1 MRVLLT
7 LVLVLDFFIF
17 HCSSYRGLEVRPED
31 LYEGAANEDVLDCL
45 RHSINNNNDAESC
58 KKVDKKGREIIDDN
72 LCRYYS
78 TYFLKVKGRLR
89 KRSRD
94 CSCCGHFYQ
103 YIEQGK
109 ICTRYCT
116 GLGLEALQRKPL
128 IKLPFN
134 WGDECPEEIFLG
146 DKKTP
151 VPEKL
156 KECEDLMED
165 FYNEETEELE
175 NHQDDRVVT
184 ERKTTTVNT
193 VKKATSR
200 QTTLTPPTTTPP
212 TTPTTTS
219 TTKTTKTTTTV
230 TTTTTTTKTSK
241 RQDLSVQKS
250 TRRPGATVQTSN
262 RRATTVEPRSTS
274 TATSSTAT
282 SSTATSRPTT
292 VKPIIKPTYQAAN
305 HTLKSTTKEKIS
317 LDLPDKITTIT
328 PGPTPFI
335 STKSSPRE
343 KQIWPSSSNQRRR
356 LRRKGKQKNR
366 RKNRNRNRHQAT
378 GRKVSDP
385 NKPTTT
391 LRKETREDHQLSDID
406 GKPIW
411 G

>member
-1 MRVLLT
+1 MRVLLA

-45 RHSINNNNDAESC
+45 RHSINNNNDAEPC

-78 TYFLKVKGRLR
+78 TYFLKVNGRLR

-109 ICTRYCT
+109 ICTRYCA
-116 GLGLEALQRKPL
+116 GRGRESEELDPL
-128 IKLPFN
+128 IRLPFN

-193 VKKATSR
+193 VKNSKATSR
-200 QTTLTPPTTTPP
+200 QTTLTPPT
-212 TTPTTTS
+212 PTTT
-219 TTKTTKTTTTV
+219 TTTTTKTTTTV
-230 TTTTTTTKTSK
+230 TTTTTKSSK

-250 TRRPGATVQTSN
+250 TSRPGATVQTSN
-262 RRATTVEPRSTS
+262 RRATTVQPRSTS
-274 TATSSTAT
+274 TATR
-282 SSTATSRPTT
+282 RPTT
-292 VKPIIKPTYQAAN
+292 VKPTVKTIIKPTHQPAD

-317 LDLPDKITTIT
+317 LDLPDNITTIT
-328 PGPTPFI
+328 PGSTPFI

-343 KQIWPSSSNQRRR
+343 KHFWPTSSNQRRR

-366 RKNRNRNRHQAT
+366 RRNRNRNRHQAT

-391 LRKETREDHQLSDID
+391 LRKETRENHQLSDID